1 MREGRRPDE
10 LRPIDVVP
18 DFVEQADG
26 SVLISFGKTRVLCT
40 ATIEEGVPRWL
51 VGSGR
56 GWMTA
61 EYGMLPASTGERS
74 TREARAGRQGG
85 RTVEIQ
91 RLVGRSL
98 RAAYD
103 LEKLG
108 ERTIWLDCDV
118 IQADGGTR
126 TAAISGAWI
135 ALARAAKRKGLPAPM
150 ERVGAISVG
159 IVGGEPLLDL
169 DYGEDS
175 TADVDMNVVMRG
187 DGRLIEVQST
197 AERNAFTREE
207 LDRLI
212 DLAAAGIEEIFGIQ
226 SKAAA

>member
-1 MREGRRPDE
+1 
-10 LRPIDVVP
+10 
-18 DFVEQADG
+18 
-26 SVLISFGKTRVLCT
+26 
-40 ATIEEGVPRWL
+40 
-51 VGSGR
+51 
-56 GWMTA
+56 
-61 EYGMLPASTGERS
+61 
-74 TREARAGRQGG
+74 
-85 RTVEIQ
+85 
-91 RLVGRSL
+91 
-98 RAAYD
+98 
-103 LEKLG
+103 
-108 ERTIWLDCDV
+108 
-118 IQADGGTR
+118 
-126 TAAISGAWI
+126 
-135 ALARAAKRKGLPAPM
+135 M

-212 DLAAAGIEEIFGIQ
+212 DLASAGIEQIFGIQ